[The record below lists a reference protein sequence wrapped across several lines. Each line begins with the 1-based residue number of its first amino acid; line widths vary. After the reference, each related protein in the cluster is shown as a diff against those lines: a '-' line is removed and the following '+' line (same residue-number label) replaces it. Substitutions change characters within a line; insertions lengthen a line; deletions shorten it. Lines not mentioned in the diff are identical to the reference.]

1 MAEIGLLASIV
12 GIAGAATEL
21 SMGLYRFAD
30 RMRQSRP
37 EATILANEVSL
48 LGWSL
53 DELAGSFKKAS
64 RISKT
69 ASRTARELI
78 YSCQMLINEVSDS
91 LKQSSLDKIGGA
103 AFWASVKWPFKR
115 ERLDYLRGHLES
127 LKTTLLVLLGSIKL
141 KNANDVRRLK
151 QDRLVVEFNRV
162 TAGAEFAVDRV

>member
-1 MAEIGLLASIV
+1 MAEIGLVASII

-21 SMGLYRFAD
+21 SMGLYKYAD
-30 RMRQSRP
+30 KMRHSRP

-53 DELAGSFKKAS
+53 DELASSFKKAS
-64 RISKT
+64 RISKR

-78 YSCQMLINEVSDS
+78 ISCQILIDEVNDS
-91 LKQSSLDKIGGA
+91 LKQSSLEKRGGA

-115 ERLDYLRGHLES
+115 ERLDYLRSHLES

-141 KNANDVRRLK
+141 KNANDVRRLRQERSVLDSK
-151 QDRLVVEFNRV
+151 WNKCRAKFAKDRI
-162 TAGAEFAVDRV
+162 